1 MADETVS
8 AIFNGWTSSTSRA
21 GTKRTGR
28 ASSPVTTL
36 MTSSWIAIRS
46 ARRQRQGHVLL
57 GGRLAGGDEFTLYA
71 VAVRDVAYC
80 GRDEHPIAIADWAQA
95 DLDRKLGTVATS
107 AEELKADPHGSYAA
121 VDDEALMVCHMA
133 STETLRHQT
142 LDALAS
148 QILRSISE
156 KSANLVIAKDNIS
169 GRVDDDHGIRRR
181 LQGAADQFG
190 RQHYG

>member
-1 MADETVS
+1 MARSGEK
-8 AIFNGWTSSTSRA
+8 AALALIR
-21 GTKRTGR
+21 
-28 ASSPVTTL
+28 PV
-36 MTSSWIAIRS
+36 
-46 ARRQRQGHVLL
+46 
-57 GGRLAGGDEFTLYA
+57 GRLAGGDEFTLYA
-71 VAVRDVAYC
+71 LAVRDVAYC
-80 GRDEHPIAIADWAQA
+80 GRDQHPIAIADWAQA

-121 VDDEALMVCHMA
+121 VDDEAFMVCHMA

-156 KSANLVIAKDNIS
+156 KSANLLIAKNNIP
-169 GRVDDDHGIRRR
+169 GLVDDDYGIRRR

-190 RQHYG
+190 RQHQRMTGPVFEALPTPERNVHTANVTLATPAHLRP